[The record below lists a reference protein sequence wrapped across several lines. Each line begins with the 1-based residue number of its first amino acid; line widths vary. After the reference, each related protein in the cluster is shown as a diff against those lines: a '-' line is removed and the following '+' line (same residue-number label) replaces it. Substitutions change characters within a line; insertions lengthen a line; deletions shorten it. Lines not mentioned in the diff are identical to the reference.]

1 MTTSFK
7 DFKQSSGLYGGN
19 ASYVEELY
27 EQYLQNPQAV
37 SEYWQRYFSTIKAD
51 SSSEVSRLAVQEK
64 FAYLAQL
71 PAATG
76 GVDSVE
82 MQKQI
87 AVLNLI
93 AAYRYRAH
101 RSAEVDPVDIRERRG
116 MEEFEIKRYGLDEND
131 LDKTF
136 QVDGAFGQQ
145 QMTLKTLIAKLEKTY
160 NHHIGLEF
168 GHVWEKEE
176 HDWFI
181 EQMEATAGEFNFSAE
196 QKERLLKQLVRADGL
211 EKYLHRRY
219 VGQKRFS
226 LEGGDALI
234 PLTQAIIDILSD
246 RETEEVGIA
255 MAHRGRLNMLINI
268 LGKTPQALFDEFE
281 GKFEPA
287 KNRSGDVK
295 YHMGFSSRMQ
305 TDKGTLDISLAYNPS
320 HLEFVNAVQMG
331 STRARL
337 ERQRMKEKEKSAN
350 EVNILEVANRAVPIL
365 IHGDAALAGQGINQE
380 VLQLAQLRGYQVGGS
395 VHIVVN
401 NQIGFT
407 TSNLEDARSSMYCTD
422 IAKSTQVPV
431 FHVNGDDPEAVVFA
445 GRLAIEYL
453 LRFQKDVFIDLV
465 CYRRLGHNEADE
477 PSATQPIMYQKIRN
491 HPVPAEVYAQKLLE
505 EGIIEKQTLQTLQEN
520 YQERLANGE
529 SVALAEQID
538 ENKDKLAQEW
548 KALRHQDWEKAVDT
562 KVDLARLQALG
573 EKTFSAP
580 ESFKAHKIVNKIL
593 ATRRDMIAGKQA
605 LDWGAAENLAYAT
618 LLDEGYL
625 VRLSGEDSGRG
636 TFSHR
641 HAVLHDQETGESYL
655 PLAHLKDNQPSVRV
669 IDSLLSEMG
678 ALGFEYGYATAEPK
692 GLIVWEAQFGDFA
705 NAAQVIIDQ
714 FIASGETKWGRY
726 CGLVMLL
733 PHGYEGQGPEHSS
746 ARLERF
752 LQLCAKDNMIVA
764 MPTTPA
770 QIFHL
775 LRLQVLRE
783 FRKPLI
789 VMSPKSLLRHKLAVS
804 EMEALAEDQFER
816 VIGEINADIVA
827 DKVRRVVLCSGKV
840 YYDLLQKR
848 REDKISDVALIRLE
862 QLYPF
867 PLKEVKEILAQYP
880 EQAQYVWVQ
889 EEPRNQGAWLK
900 VLEST
905 LDELGSR
912 RLHYIGREESAST
925 AAGYTKVHNAEQAAL
940 VDEAL
945 KVS

>member
-71 PAATG
+71 PAAAG

-131 LDKTF
+131 LNKTF

-804 EMEALAEDQFER
+804 EMEALAEGQFER

>member
-71 PAATG
+71 PAAAG

-131 LDKTF
+131 LNKTF

-268 LGKTPQALFDEFE
+268 LGKTPQALFNEFE

-548 KALRHQDWEKAVDT
+548 KALRHQDWEKAVET

-655 PLAHLKDNQPSVRV
+655 PLAHLRDNQPSVRV

-804 EMEALAEDQFER
+804 EMEALAEGQFER
-816 VIGEINADIVA
+816 VIGEINADIAA

>member
-101 RSAEVDPVDIRERRG
+101 RSAEVDPVGIRERRG

-131 LDKTF
+131 LNKTF

-181 EQMEATAGEFNFSAE
+181 EQMEATAGEFNFSAK

-505 EGIIEKQTLQTLQEN
+505 EGIIEKQTLQTLQED

-655 PLAHLKDNQPSVRV
+655 PLAYLKDNQPSVRV

-764 MPTTPA
+764 MPLH
-770 QIFHL
+770 QRRFSICCVC
-775 LRLQVLRE
+775 RCC
-783 FRKPLI
+783 
-789 VMSPKSLLRHKLAVS
+789 VS
-804 EMEALAEDQFER
+804 F
-816 VIGEINADIVA
+816 
-827 DKVRRVVLCSGKV
+827 
-840 YYDLLQKR
+840 
-848 REDKISDVALIRLE
+848 
-862 QLYPF
+862 
-867 PLKEVKEILAQYP
+867 
-880 EQAQYVWVQ
+880 
-889 EEPRNQGAWLK
+889 
-900 VLEST
+900 
-905 LDELGSR
+905 
-912 RLHYIGREESAST
+912 
-925 AAGYTKVHNAEQAAL
+925 
-940 VDEAL
+940 
-945 KVS
+945 VSH